1 LIKNIFKALLLN
13 EVINLIL
20 YILEGYFMISA
31 GEIRKGTT
39 FEHEGQ
45 VYTVIEFLHVK
56 PGKGAAFVRTKL
68 RNVISGGVTETT
80 FNPTAKFQ
88 EAVIERKEMQYLYSD
103 GELYYFMDQET
114 FEQIPLNFE
123 KVEEAI
129 KYLKENMF
137 AVIKFYKG
145 DAFSVEAPNFV
156 ELLITHC
163 EPGVKGNT
171 TTNALKPATLETG
184 ATVGVPMFVNEGD
197 TIRVDTRTGEY
208 MERV

>member
-1 LIKNIFKALLLN
+1 
-13 EVINLIL
+13 
-20 YILEGYFMISA
+20 MISA
-31 GEIRKGTT
+31 GDIRKGTT
-39 FEHEGQ
+39 FELDGQ
-45 VYTVIEFLHVK
+45 VFTVIEFLHVK

-80 FNPTAKFQ
+80 FNPTAKLQ

-123 KVEEAI
+123 QVENAI
-129 KYLKENMF
+129 KYLKENMY

-145 DAFSVEAPNFV
+145 SAFSVEAPNFV
-156 ELLITHC
+156 ELQIIEC
-163 EPGVKGNT
+163 EPGIKGNT
-171 TTNALKPATLETG
+171 ATNAMKPAKLETG
-184 ATVGVPMFVNEGD
+184 AVVGVPLFVNEGE

>member
-1 LIKNIFKALLLN
+1 
-13 EVINLIL
+13 
-20 YILEGYFMISA
+20 MISA
-31 GEIRKGTT
+31 GDLRKGTT
-39 FEHEGQ
+39 FENEGQ
-45 VYTVIEFLHVK
+45 VYTVLDFLHVK

-68 RNVISGGVTETT
+68 RNVISGSVTDTT
-80 FNPTAKFQ
+80 FNPSAKFQ

-114 FEQIPLNFE
+114 FEQIPLNHE
-123 KVEEAI
+123 KVEDAI

-137 AVIKFYKG
+137 AIIKFFKG

-156 ELLITHC
+156 ELLITEC

-184 ATVGVPMFVNEGD
+184 AIVSVPMFVNEGD
-197 TIRVDTRTGEY
+197 VIRVDTRTGEY